1 MPALKSMLLL
11 FHTAFT
17 PVFGTAPL
25 NLTHLVRIRNLA
37 HNPFILTNHG
47 HGHYPK
53 NQKKMEPIATWEK
66 LLLGVLALLVILWF
80 SPGINKMMGVSR
92 DAKSDWIGLAIPI
105 AMVCFFVF
113 LLILI
118 I

>member
-1 MPALKSMLLL
+1 
-11 FHTAFT
+11 
-17 PVFGTAPL
+17 
-25 NLTHLVRIRNLA
+25 
-37 HNPFILTNHG
+37 
-47 HGHYPK
+47 
-53 NQKKMEPIATWEK
+53 MEPVATWEK

-80 SPGINKMMGVSR
+80 SPGINKMMEVSR

-105 AMVCFFVF
+105 AMVSLFVF

>member
-1 MPALKSMLLL
+1 MFESEISPTILL
-11 FHTAFT
+11 
-17 PVFGTAPL
+17 
-25 NLTHLVRIRNLA
+25 
-37 HNPFILTNHG
+37 ILTNHG

-53 NQKKMEPIATWEK
+53 DQKKMEPIATWEK

-92 DAKSDWIGLAIPI
+92 NAKSDWIGLVIPI